1 MSIVYV
7 MITCDVGFEEPV
19 INQLKTIEGIKEVI
33 GVIGTYDII
42 IKLES
47 SDLENLKNII
57 PSKIRK
63 IQNIRTT
70 LTLSVIESQ
79 EVES

>member
-47 SDLENLKNII
+47 SDLENLKNTI

-70 LTLSVIESQ
+70 LTLAVIESQ
-79 EVES
+79 E